1 MMTPLD
7 WTIAGSL
14 LVGLI
19 AVAVYLG
26 RLNKSVADFVLA
38 GRRVRKYL
46 GMSAGTAEGLGLAS
60 IAASLQQGMQNG
72 FALVWISVVLMC
84 YTVPVFGVIGFGIK
98 RFRATRCM
106 TIPQFLEQRY
116 DRRLRLLVGLILAVS
131 GILNMAI
138 FPITGSYFLV
148 AFSGMPEVLSFGPWS
163 VSTVHLFMISLVT
176 LAVLFTFLGGMV
188 TVVVTDYIQATIIV
202 GALIFVGV
210 VTLGTLGPA
219 AIHSTLQEQMG
230 DAAFNPFLEGSY
242 GLTWII
248 WVFLLTTVNKLAF
261 APAVQKMASADSPET
276 ARKMELL
283 QSLFGMGMRIFL
295 LLIGIG
301 ALVALGGTPPEGQS
315 AESYFRFAGAI
326 HLRETLPVIVMGVVF
341 AAFLFAAI
349 STDDSY
355 LLAWSAVIVNDIVQ
369 PLFSKPFSPRA
380 HIFIMRGFIVLIG
393 LFVIVFGLTYDP
405 RESILDYIYMTGTLI
420 GGIGISVFTGLYWSR
435 ATTAGAVSAIVICAV
450 IPLADLIGKQ
460 LVGDRYPLSIQQS
473 GLLALVLSLFAIVIV
488 SLLTGRGKVS
498 RKWVDYGVDV
508 RRLDAEEKRAM
519 S

>member
-1 MMTPLD
+1 MTFLD
-7 WTIAGSL
+7 WTIAGTL
-14 LVGLI
+14 LLGLI
-19 AVAVYLG
+19 AIAVYLG
-26 RLNKSVADFVLA
+26 RLNRSVADFVLA
-38 GRRVRKYL
+38 GRKVRKYL

-72 FALVWISVVLMC
+72 FALVWISIILMC

-116 DRRLRLLVGLILAVS
+116 DRRLRLLVGIILAVS

-148 AFSGMPEVLSFGPWS
+148 AFSGVQEVISLGPWTI
-163 VSTVHLFMISLVT
+163 STVHLFMVSLVT

-210 VTLGTLGPA
+210 TTLQSLGPG
-219 AIHSTLQEQMG
+219 AIHNTLQEHIG
-230 DAAFNPFLEGSY
+230 EAAFNPFLEGSY
-242 GLTWII
+242 GLTWIF

-261 APAVQKMASADSPET
+261 APSVQKMASADSPET

-301 ALVALGGTPPEGQS
+301 ALAALGSSPPDGQTE
-315 AESYFRFAGAI
+315 ESYFRFAGAI

-369 PLFSKPFSPRA
+369 PLFRKPFSVKQ
-380 HIFIMRGFIVLIG
+380 HLLIMRGFIVLIG
-393 LFVIVFGLTYDP
+393 LFVIFFGLTYDP

-420 GGIGISVFTGLYWSR
+420 GGIGISVFLGLYWKR
-435 ATTAGAVSAIVICAV
+435 ATTAGAVVGIVVCAA

-460 LVGDRYPLSIQQS
+460 FIGDLYPLSIQQS
-473 GLLALVLSLFAIVIV
+473 GLLALVSAFFLMVSV

-498 RKWVDYGVDV
+498 SKWVDYGLEVK
-508 RRLDAEEKRAM
+508 RLDAGERGA
-519 S
+519 SV